1 MQTDAYIDPV
11 LLAKK
16 LIAQRSISGK
26 RDEGALDLLQDILS
40 QLGFVCS
47 RLPYEG
53 KGGTYPV
60 DNLHARFGRS
70 GKHLAFAG
78 HTDVVPPGKESDWS
92 VPPFEPA
99 VEKGMLLGRGAV
111 DMKSSIAAWISACGY
126 YLGENPEFDGSLSFI
141 ITGDE
146 EAEAVNG
153 TVRMI
158 PWIRAEEH
166 VPDGIIVGEPT
177 SDKRLG
183 DIVKIGRRGSVSFTL
198 EVHGI
203 QGHVAYPE
211 SADNPIRQLTK
222 ILHKLQS
229 ERVDNGSDYF
239 PPTNLEVTSVDVGN
253 EATNVIPARATAKF
267 NVRFNDK
274 WTRQEVVDWV
284 EKQCKLVTLQ
294 FKLTPKGTA
303 ESFLTQPG
311 PLSNVVVKAVKEV
324 TGKPPQLTTTGGTSD
339 ARFLH
344 KLAPTV
350 EIGLL
355 NQTAHQVDEQT
366 SVEDI
371 RNLTAIY
378 KRIIEGFFG

>member
-1 MQTDAYIDPV
+1 MQSDAYIDPV

-16 LIAQRSISGK
+16 LIAQRSVSGEK
-26 RDEGALDLLQDILS
+26 DEGSLDLLEEVLS
-40 QLGFVCS
+40 KLGFVCN
-47 RLPYEG
+47 RLPFEG
-53 KGGTYPV
+53 NGGSYPV
-60 DNLHARFGRS
+60 DNLHARFGDS

-78 HTDVVPPGKESDWS
+78 HTDVVPPGKEGDWS

-99 VEKGMLLGRGAV
+99 VQKGVLIGRGAV
-111 DMKSSIAAWISACGY
+111 DMKSSIAAWVSACGY
-126 YLGENPEFDGSLSFI
+126 FLGENPEFEGSLSLI

-153 TVRMI
+153 TVRMM
-158 PWIRAEEH
+158 PWIRAEEQ

-198 EVHGI
+198 EVLGI
-203 QGHVAYPE
+203 QGHVAYPD
-211 SADNPIRQLTK
+211 SADNPIRSLTS

-229 ERVDNGSDYF
+229 ERMDNGSDYF

-253 EATNVIPARATAKF
+253 AATNVIPARATAKF

-274 WTRQEVVDWV
+274 WTREQVIDWV
-284 EKQCKLVTLQ
+284 DKQCKLVTSQ

-311 PLSNVVVKAVKEV
+311 PLSNVVVKAVKDV

-350 EIGLL
+350 ECGLL
-355 NQTAHQVDEQT
+355 NQTAHQIDEQT

-371 RNLTAIY
+371 RNLTDIY
-378 KRIIEGFFG
+378 KRIIEGFFN